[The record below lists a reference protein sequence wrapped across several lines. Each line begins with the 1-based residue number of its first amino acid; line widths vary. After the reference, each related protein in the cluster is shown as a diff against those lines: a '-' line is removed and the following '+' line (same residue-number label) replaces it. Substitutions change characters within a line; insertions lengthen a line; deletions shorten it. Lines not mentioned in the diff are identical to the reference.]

1 MNTAVST
8 AGSIVAVVSPAPR
21 ALLLVSLVGLA
32 ASFRAPHRVIEVAMS
47 EYTRAADVAVGDVVI
62 VWRGD
67 SKLEF
72 TRRFRHAELERHAG
86 APCAFTRSEP
96 LVVDPFGASPPATSG
111 SRSTYPFVMPKS

>member
-8 AGSIVAVVSPAPR
+8 AESIVAVVSPAPR

-67 SKLEF
+67 SKLDF

-86 APCAFTRSEP
+86 APCAFTRVSASVERR
-96 LVVDPFGASPPATSG
+96 GA
-111 SRSTYPFVMPKS
+111 RLWLR

>member
-1 MNTAVST
+1 MKIRLKLSQFVNTAVST
-8 AGSIVAVVSPAPR
+8 AGSSIVAVVSPAPR

-32 ASFRAPHRVIEVAMS
+32 ASFRAPHRIIEVAMS

-67 SKLEF
+67 SKLDF

-86 APCAFTRSEP
+86 APCAFTRVSASVERR
-96 LVVDPFGASPPATSG
+96 GA
-111 SRSTYPFVMPKS
+111 RLWLR